1 MSVGDLGDVLNN
13 DGVQEPKY
21 DKARFAW
28 SCTSFD
34 VMVGQVEVCS
44 EKNRIIEE
52 KPSGPRNTPSMTAR
66 VLLGRVLGS
75 RGLGWFFSGRYF
87 SNLERESIWEPDCE
101 LWSLTLKNGSN
112 HQICNRFVIA
122 DKIQMIKGAPL

>member
-13 DGVQEPKY
+13 GGVQEPKY

-44 EKNRIIEE
+44 EKNRLIEE
-52 KPSGPRNTPSMTAR
+52 KPSGPQNPPS
-66 VLLGRVLGS
+66 L
-75 RGLGWFFSGRYF
+75 
-87 SNLERESIWEPDCE
+87 SIY
-101 LWSLTLKNGSN
+101 LIWSLVCMSK
-112 HQICNRFVIA
+112 
-122 DKIQMIKGAPL
+122 

>member
-13 DGVQEPKY
+13 GGVQEPKY

-44 EKNRIIEE
+44 EKNWLIEE
-52 KPSGPRNTPSMTAR
+52 KPSGPQNTPSMTVR
-66 VLLGRVLGS
+66 VLLGRVWGS
-75 RGLGWFFSGRYF
+75 RGLGWFLVGAIF
-87 SNLERESIWEPDCE
+87 SNFERESIWELNCE
-101 LWSLTLKNGSN
+101 LRSVS
-112 HQICNRFVIA
+112 H
-122 DKIQMIKGAPL
+122 